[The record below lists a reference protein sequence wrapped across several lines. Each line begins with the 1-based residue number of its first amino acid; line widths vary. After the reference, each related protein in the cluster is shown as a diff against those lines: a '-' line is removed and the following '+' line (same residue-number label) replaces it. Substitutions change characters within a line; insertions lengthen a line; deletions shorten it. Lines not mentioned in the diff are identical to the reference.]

1 VLRHWE
7 HVPRLLFPLSLVVL
21 AASCNWVALA
31 KNALTYRDTAR
42 GEAGNLATVDS
53 VLYASLAEDG
63 LAVLDART
71 GIKVAALP
79 PPAGSESVDDVAVAD
94 GLLFLLDARPPGHLA
109 VYSVRDPLRPRL
121 VSPPHSVP
129 VGPFSGV
136 SARAGVVVVSG
147 GTSDLTVWRY
157 DSAGGVLDAVTTADF
172 GRGQPDVLLGPDD
185 RLAFVATHYWG
196 PYFGLDVARYDASRG
211 RLDLLAELELQGAG
225 FTAGGARPAN
235 FPIEAALLGSDTLL
249 VAYARGVA
257 VIDVTAP
264 TRPRLLKTVDVGG
277 PAVNVDALGPWALV
291 AIAGPHPALVFL
303 DFGTGRGAVARRVA
317 LPAGTFPAGV
327 ALTATHAAVALGD
340 RGVLV
345 VQR

>member
-1 VLRHWE
+1 
-7 HVPRLLFPLSLVVL
+7 LLFPLSLVVL
-21 AASCNWVALA
+21 AASCNWVSLA

-42 GEAGNLATVDS
+42 GEAGNLAALGS

-63 LAVLDART
+63 LAVLDGHT
-71 GIKVAALP
+71 GSTVATLP
-79 PPAGSESVDDVAVAD
+79 PPAGSESVDDLAEAD
-94 GLLFLLDARPPGHLA
+94 GLLFVLDARPPGYLS
-109 VYSVRDPLRPRL
+109 VYSLDDPLRPRL
-121 VSPPHSVP
+121 VSPPRSVP

-136 SARAGVVVVSG
+136 SARAGVGVVSG

-157 DSAGGVLDAVTTADF
+157 AAGGQLDPVTTADL
-172 GRGQPDVLLGPDD
+172 GRGQPDVLLGSDG

-196 PYFGLDVARYDASRG
+196 PYFGVDIARYDASG
-211 RLDLLAELELQGAG
+211 ERLDLLAELELQGAG
-225 FTAGGARPAN
+225 FTVGGARPAN
-235 FPIEAALLGSDTLL
+235 FPIEAALLGEDTVL

-264 TRPRLLKTVDVGG
+264 THPRLLETVDVGG
-277 PAVNVDALGPWALV
+277 PAVNVDALGPWALAAV
-291 AIAGPHPALVFL
+291 AGPLPALAFL
-303 DFGTGRGAVARRVA
+303 HFDTGRGTVARRVA